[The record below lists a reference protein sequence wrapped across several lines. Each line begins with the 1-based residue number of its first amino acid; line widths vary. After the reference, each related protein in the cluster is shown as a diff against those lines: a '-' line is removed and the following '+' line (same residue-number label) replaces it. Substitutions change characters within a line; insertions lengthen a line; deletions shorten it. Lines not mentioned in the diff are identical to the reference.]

1 MGKDVDLN
9 REELKNKS
17 FPEESIGKSPFTEEK
32 TLQAH
37 YRHYREVIRELTM
50 MSDALMRNV
59 LKEPACTEYMLQVI
73 LEKEI
78 KITDVVIQED
88 HKNLRGRS
96 AILDCVA
103 KDEDGRRYNLE
114 VQQERSGAA
123 PRRARY
129 HSGILDANT
138 LNHGEDYDQLPETF
152 IIFITREDVM
162 KAGLPVYHIERKIEE
177 TKEAFGDQAH
187 ILYVNASIQDDTRLG
202 RLMHDLQCRE
212 ADQMYSKILAEQ
224 VRKLKETPE
233 GVEEMCEIMDRIY
246 QEGRLEGR
254 EEGRIEGFQ
263 AGRQESRREVAR
275 ELRSEGFPA
284 DRIAKILK
292 TNVKTI
298 EQWLAGEKLIT
309 R

>member
-1 MGKDVDLN
+1 M
-9 REELKNKS
+9 
-17 FPEESIGKSPFTEEK
+17 
-32 TLQAH
+32 QAH

-103 KDEDGRRYNLE
+103 EDENGRRYNLE

-138 LNHGEDYDQLPETF
+138 LNPGEGYDQLPETC
-152 IIFITREDVM
+152 IIFIT
-162 KAGLPVYHIERKIEE
+162 H
-177 TKEAFGDQAH
+177 
-187 ILYVNASIQDDTRLG
+187 
-202 RLMHDLQCRE
+202 
-212 ADQMYSKILAEQ
+212 
-224 VRKLKETPE
+224 
-233 GVEEMCEIMDRIY
+233 
-246 QEGRLEGR
+246 EGRHEGTCLSHR
-254 EEGRIEGFQ
+254 EKN
-263 AGRQESRREVAR
+263 RRDK
-275 ELRSEGFPA
+275 RSFWRSGTYPVCECQYT
-284 DRIAKILK
+284 R
-292 TNVKTI
+292 TI
-298 EQWLAGEKLIT
+298 PGWDS
-309 R
+309 